1 MIHLSP
7 GFCKE
12 ITDVRY
18 QQGICMIGSCLCYI
32 DFKDSTDNCSEILSH
47 WNLWWLQVLWVI
59 LYFFHT

>member
-1 MIHLSP
+1 MIHLFP

-32 DFKDSTDNCSEILSH
+32 DLH
-47 WNLWWLQVLWVI
+47 WLQVLWVI
-59 LYFFHT
+59 LTLKFLS